1 MTTLEM
7 KNAFLISYNAIA
19 SNSAPGLDDF
29 EISHYLTTAQL
40 EIVKNYYDP
49 LSNRK
54 QKGFEATEK
63 RRRDL
68 NQLIK
73 DYKTTDVISNSFNI
87 NSEAKFYIV
96 PDDLFLIVNET
107 AKIISEDCNNN
118 TFLKNIKAI
127 SYDEYNIQNNN
138 PFEKPDKQI
147 AWRLDLANINNVKVV
162 EIISPYNIL
171 GSLEYQIRYIKYPK
185 PIIITN
191 LNNAFPSDNLTI
203 DGIFTETPCELNTE
217 ICREILDRAV
227 LLALADYR
235 PQNLQVKVQ
244 MNQTN
249 E

>member
-1 MTTLEM
+1 MTNQE
-7 KNAFLISYNAIA
+7 FRQQFDISYNAIA
-19 SNSAPGLDDF
+19 SMSSPGIDDF
-29 EISHYLTTAQL
+29 ELSVYLTTAQL
-40 EIVKNYYDP
+40 EIIKNYYDP

-73 DYKTTDVISNSFNI
+73 DYKTSTTITNSSNI
-87 NSEAKFYIV
+87 DSEAKFYIV
-96 PDDLFLIVNET
+96 PNDLFLIVNEK
-107 AKIISEDCNNN
+107 AKITSEDCYNNK
-118 TFLKNIKAI
+118 TLTIKSI
-127 SYDEYNIQNNN
+127 SYDEYDVQIDN
-138 PFEKPDKQI
+138 PFEKPNEKV
-147 AWRLDLANINNVKVV
+147 AWRLDLSNVNNTKVV
-162 EIISPYNIL
+162 EIISPYNVL

-191 LNNAFPSDNLTI
+191 LNTAFPSDNLTI
-203 DGIFTETPCELNTE
+203 DGIFVETPCELNTE

-235 PQNLQVKVQ
+235 PQNLQVKAQ
-244 MNQTN
+244 MSQTN

>member
-1 MTTLEM
+1 MTNLEF
-7 KNAFLISYNAIA
+7 KNEFLISYNAIA
-19 SNSAPGLDDF
+19 SNSAPGIDDY
-29 EISHYLTTAQL
+29 ELSVYLTRAQL

-68 NQLIK
+68 NQLVK
-73 DYKTTDVISNSFNI
+73 DYKTTDTILNDFNI
-87 NSEAKFYIV
+87 DSLAKFYIV
-96 PDDLFLIVNET
+96 PNDLFLIVNEK
-107 AKIISEDCNNN
+107 AKVTSEDCYNSK
-118 TFLKNIKAI
+118 TLTIKPM
-127 SYDEYNIQNNN
+127 SYDEYDIQIDN
-138 PFEKPDKQI
+138 PFEKPNEKI
-147 AWRLDLANINNVKVV
+147 AWRLDLSNVNNVKVV

-191 LNNAFPSDNLTI
+191 LNTTFPSDNLTI
-203 DGIFTETPCELNTE
+203 DGIFAETPCELNAE

-235 PQNLQVKVQ
+235 PQNLQVKAQ
-244 MNQTN
+244 MSQTN

>member
-1 MTTLEM
+1 MTNQEFR
-7 KNAFLISYNAIA
+7 NEFDVSYNAIA
-19 SNSAPGLDDF
+19 SMSSPGIDDY
-29 EISHYLTTAQL
+29 ELSLYLTKAQL

-73 DYKTTDVISNSFNI
+73 DYKTSDIISNSLNI
-87 NSEAKFYIV
+87 DSEAKFYPI
-96 PDDLFLIVNET
+96 PDDLFLIVNEK
-107 AKIISEDCNNN
+107 AKVISEDCYNN
-118 TFLKNIKAI
+118 TFLNVKPM
-127 SYDEYNIQNNN
+127 SYDEYNIQIDN
-138 PFEKPDKQI
+138 PFEKPDNKV
-147 AWRLDLANINNVKVV
+147 AWRLDLSNISNIKVV

-191 LNNAFPSDNLTI
+191 LDTAFPSDNLTI
-203 DGIFTETPCELNTE
+203 DGISTETACELNTE
-217 ICREILDRAV
+217 VCREILDRAV
-227 LLALADYR
+227 ILATADYKS
-235 PQNLQVKVQ
+235 QNLQIKAQ
-244 MNQTN
+244 MSQTN

>member
-1 MTTLEM
+1 MTNQEFR
-7 KNAFLISYNAIA
+7 NFFDISYNAIA
-19 SNSAPGLDDF
+19 SNSAPGIDDF
-29 EISHYLTTAQL
+29 ELSVYLTQAQL

-68 NQLIK
+68 NQLVK
-73 DYKTTDVISNSFNI
+73 DYKTTDTISNSFNI
-87 NSEAKFYIV
+87 NSESKFYVV
-96 PDDLFLIVNET
+96 PNDLFLIVNEK
-107 AKIISEDCNNN
+107 AKINSEGCYNNK
-118 TFLKNIKAI
+118 TLTIKPM
-127 SYDEYNIQNNN
+127 SYDEYDIQIDN
-138 PFEKPDKQI
+138 PFEKPNEKV
-147 AWRLDLANINNVKVV
+147 AWRLDLSNINDVKVV

-191 LNNAFPSDNLTI
+191 LNTDFPSDNLTI
-203 DGIFTETPCELNTE
+203 DGIFEETPCELNTE

-227 LLALADYR
+227 MLALADYR
-235 PQNLQVKVQ
+235 PQNLQVKAQ
-244 MNQTN
+244 MSQTN

>member
-1 MTTLEM
+1 MTNQEFR
-7 KNAFLISYNAIA
+7 NEFNISYNSIA
-19 SNSAPGLDDF
+19 SMSAPSIDDY
-29 EISHYLTTAQL
+29 ELSVYLTQAQL

-68 NQLIK
+68 NQLVK
-73 DYKTTDVISNSFNI
+73 DYKTSTTITNSSNI
-87 NSEAKFYIV
+87 NSEAKFYTV
-96 PDDLFLIVNET
+96 PNDLFLIVNEK
-107 AKIISEDCNNN
+107 AKIISEDCYNNK
-118 TFLKNIKAI
+118 TLTIKPI
-127 SYDEYNIQNNN
+127 SYDEYDIQIDN
-138 PFEKPDKQI
+138 PFEKPNEKV
-147 AWRLDLANINNVKVV
+147 AWRLDLSNVNNTKVV

-171 GSLEYQIRYIKYPK
+171 GTLEYQIRYIKYPK

-191 LNNAFPSDNLTI
+191 LNTAFPSDNLTI
-203 DGIFTETPCELNTE
+203 DGISAETPCELNIE

-235 PQNLQVKVQ
+235 PQNLQVKAQ
-244 MNQTN
+244 MSQTN

>member
-1 MTTLEM
+1 MTNQEFR
-7 KNAFLISYNAIA
+7 NQFDISYNAIA
-19 SNSAPGLDDF
+19 SNSAPGIDDY
-29 EISHYLTTAQL
+29 ELSVYLTKAQL

-68 NQLIK
+68 NQLVK
-73 DYKTTDVISNSFNI
+73 DYKTTSTISNNFNI
-87 NSEAKFYIV
+87 DSESKFYVI
-96 PDDLFLIVNET
+96 PDDLFLIVNEK
-107 AKIISEDCNNN
+107 AKINSEDCYNGKS
-118 TFLKNIKAI
+118 LNIKPL
-127 SYDEYNIQNNN
+127 SYDEYNIQINN
-138 PFEKPDKQI
+138 PFEKPDNKN
-147 AWRLDLANINNVKVV
+147 AWRLDISNIYNVKVV
-162 EIISPYNIL
+162 EIVSPYNIS

-191 LNNAFPSDNLTI
+191 LNTAFPSDNLTI
-203 DGIFTETPCELNTE
+203 DGFYVETACELNKE

-235 PQNLQVKVQ
+235 PQNLQVKAQ
-244 MNQTN
+244 ISQTN